1 MKTPTLRNVGLRQGG
16 GLLHSGTATG
26 KSMGTLIAAYNAGG
40 TVKDHLDSAIVPL
53 QLTDDEIK
61 DLTDFIENGLTD
73 PRVKMETSPFD
84 RPKLST
90 E

>member
-1 MKTPTLRNVGLRQGG
+1 MCDIPISRDPLD
-16 GLLHSGTATG
+16 AA
-26 KSMGTLIAAYNAGG
+26 IA
-40 TVKDHLDSAIVPL
+40 PL

-61 DLTDFIENGLTD
+61 DLTDFVENGLTD